1 MQTRQGLNT
10 GCAFAVSSGVASFK
24 WRWAI
29 LVFATLLGL
38 SGCGGGEDF
47 SQATKT
53 NQLTSSGSVQVFS
66 AAPTGTLDDVQS
78 AQARS
83 FIQAVMQS
91 TATSA
96 TNADELFA
104 WAERNYP
111 TLFPPGPVTQPLQ
124 TFEIRY
130 YPSTDLYLG
139 VSQGRVY
146 MLGARQTS
154 GRVIELGSLSSVSL
168 PLVVQTI
175 EVDRVAYGRQAV
187 FRLAGA
193 SLDAEP
199 FEFSVVEGSCPGLSS
214 LANSKVSIFLRCVV
228 QSTGPLTVRA
238 ISSSGAVLAEST
250 YIVPAP
256 RVAVATNLGTL
267 VVELLPEAA
276 PVTVNNF
283 LRYVSLGFYNETI
296 FHRLE
301 KSTIGVIQGGIYLS
315 NLTPK
320 TGLAAPIELESNK
333 GLRNI
338 RGTIA
343 MARAS
348 DPNSATSQFYFN
360 ITDNPGLDYVSDGE
374 PGYAVFGRVV
384 QGEFVLDLLS
394 ALTTVAAPNTGFN
407 SLPTLDP
414 TNTESFGIVMRVAQ
428 IQ

>member
-1 MQTRQGLNT
+1 MALHTASRPWSLNEFRPAT
-10 GCAFAVSSGVASFK
+10 AWPCKLFSMLIFAA
-24 WRWAI
+24 A
-29 LVFATLLGL
+29 LGL
-38 SGCGGGEDF
+38 SGCGGGEAPRL
-47 SQATKT
+47 SESSKLSPATSFEL
-53 NQLTSSGSVQVFS
+53 LTAG
-66 AAPTGTLDDVQS
+66 PTGTIEDVSS

-111 TLFPPGPVTQPLQ
+111 VLFPSGAVSQTLQ
-124 TFEIRY
+124 TFQIRY

-139 VSQGRVY
+139 VSEGRAY

-154 GRVIELGSLSSVSL
+154 GRVIDLGAVANVTL

-193 SLDAEP
+193 SLDSEP
-199 FEFSVVEGSCPGLSS
+199 FEITVVQGSCPGLLS
-214 LANSKVSIFLRCVV
+214 LANSKVNVFLRCLV
-228 QSTGPLTVRA
+228 QSTGPLKVQA
-238 ISSSGAVLAEST
+238 ISESGNVLAEST
-250 YIVPAP
+250 FMVPAP
-256 RVAVATNLGTL
+256 RVSISTNVGNI
-267 VVELLPEAA
+267 VVELLPELA
-276 PVTVNNF
+276 PITVNNF
-283 LRYVSLGFYNETI
+283 LGYVNGGFYNDTI

-301 KSTIGVIQGGIYLS
+301 KVNPGVIQGGIYFS
-315 NLTPK
+315 NLTPR
-320 TGLAAPIELESNK
+320 TELLPAIALESNK
-333 GLRNI
+333 GLSNS

-360 ITDNPGLDYVSDGE
+360 IIDNPGLDYVSSSQ

-384 QGEFVLDLLS
+384 QGEFVLDILA
-394 ALTTVAAPNTGFN
+394 ALATVAAPNSSLTGI
-407 SLPTLDP
+407 PMLDP
-414 TNTESFGIVMRVAQ
+414 SNTEIFGVRMRAVSQ